1 MNKKISIMVIDDEQ
15 AVVRSLN
22 RLLRFHNFEAS
33 YFTDSREALLE
44 LNQRQYDMIIS
55 DAKMPGISGI
65 EFLRIAIGLYPSI
78 RNILIS
84 GFNDL
89 NEIIEGFNAG
99 VIHQFVSKPW
109 NNDSLIEVISA
120 QLACIEKPL
129 ATEARSGVTTR
140 GPAQCF
146 LYADQKTGLAG
157 YKSQS
162 SYTGQQKIVID
173 DAAKSNAS
181 VYIEGG
187 SGVGK
192 STIARLIHEQSS
204 RKKFRFLIINC
215 AHLSKMGGEVQLFGE
230 TKHFGVSDEIEIPG
244 LFSMADK
251 GTLLIK
257 ELASLPLELHEKLSH
272 ALSMAVYSPVGS
284 DKKIPFDIKVISTS
298 KTNMEGVIQTGF
310 FQKDLFLLLNK
321 IPIKVRSLID
331 RSEDIE
337 QLFRNSLTMVGV
349 NVDEFDPLVLDF
361 VSHYKWPG
369 NFRELEN
376 VCEHI
381 SNVLKS
387 DEKYLSVSVLPDTL
401 TKAVIAE
408 IEMEDDVDKLINL
421 RKEKL
426 EKILIQFSGKTDLAA
441 KFLGASRFSLWRKAK
456 DFNISI

>member
-1 MNKKISIMVIDDEQ
+1 MNKKINIMVIDDEQ

-33 YFTDSREALLE
+33 YFTDPREALLE
-44 LNQRQYDMIIS
+44 LNQRKYDMIIS

-99 VIHQFVSKPW
+99 VIHQYVPKPW
-109 NNDSLIEVISA
+109 NNESLIDLISA
-120 QLACIEKPL
+120 QLARIEEPL
-129 ATEARSGVTTR
+129 TADVAASGTSR
-140 GPAQCF
+140 GIAQSF
-146 LYADQKTGLAG
+146 QYPDQQTGLEG
-157 YKSQS
+157 FKSQS
-162 SYTGQQKIVID
+162 YYMKQQQIVIG

-187 SGVGK
+187 SGSGK
-192 STIARLIHEQSS
+192 SMIARLIHQQSS

-215 AHLSKMGGEVQLFGE
+215 AHLSKVGGEVQLFGE
-230 TKHFGVSDEIEIPG
+230 TKRFGVSDEIEIPG

-298 KTNMEGVIQTGF
+298 KTNMEGVIQAGL

-331 RSEDIE
+331 RPEDIE
-337 QLFRNSLTMVGV
+337 QFFRNNLIMVGV
-349 NVDEFDPLVLDF
+349 YADEFDPLVFDF
-361 VSHYKWPG
+361 LSHYKWPG
-369 NFRELEN
+369 NFRELDN
-376 VCEHI
+376 VCKHI
-381 SNVLKS
+381 SSVLKP
-387 DEKYLSVSVLPDTL
+387 DEKLLSASMLPDTL
-401 TKAVIAE
+401 TEAVISE
-408 IEMEDDVDKLINL
+408 VEMQEDVNKLESL
-421 RKEKL
+421 RKDNF

-441 KFLGASRFSLWRKAK
+441 KFLGVSRFSLWRKAK
-456 DFNISI
+456 DFNISL